1 MKINIRG
8 EKIKITDAIDDFV
21 NEKLNKLNKY
31 FENTEELTAKVLVKI
46 RKDGHKVEV
55 TIPFNKYI
63 LRVEE
68 KQEDVYAAI
77 DVAIDKLERQII
89 KHKSKIS
96 DRSKHG
102 KTLKEDEN
110 YFAELNLVG
119 AENDE
124 QGIVKRKK
132 IDLKPM
138 SEEEA
143 CLQMELLD
151 HEFFIFRDSVSEE
164 IKLIYKRKDGGYGLI
179 EV

>member
-8 EKIKITDAIDDFV
+8 EKIKITAAIDDFV
-21 NEKLNKLNKY
+21 NDKLNKLNKY
-31 FENTEELTAKVLVKI
+31 FDNFEELTATVLVKI
-46 RKDGHKVEV
+46 RKDGHKVEI
-55 TIPFNKYI
+55 TIPFNRYI

-96 DRSKHG
+96 DRNKQG
-102 KTLKEDEN
+102 KKLMHDAN
-110 YFAELNLVG
+110 YFAELN
-119 AENDE
+119 ATEEE
-124 QGIVKRKK
+124 QEYKIVKRKK

-151 HEFFIFRDSVSEE
+151 HEFFIFKEAISEE
-164 IKLIYKRKDGGYGLI
+164 IKLIYKRKDGDYGLI